1 MVDPVLLLA
10 FIPAGL
16 ALNLTPGADMMFCLG
31 QGLRAGPRAALA
43 ASAGISL
50 GAFVHTALAGLGLG
64 ALVAAVPLAFEVIRW
79 VGVAYLLWLA
89 VQTLRHRP
97 GTQAAPHA
105 PRRAFRAGLMV
116 HLSHPKVIL
125 FVLAFVPQF
134 VDPTAGPV
142 LPQFLIFGA
151 LLALAITSWIAMKSL
166 LQPQLFRDVDRRLL
180 SLSPDGA
187 SAQNSDLTR
196 LLDYVDTEQPYLDP
210 ELTLARL
217 SDQLALTPREVSE
230 LLNQSLGVHF
240 FDFVNGH
247 RIAHAQKQLIQHPKQ
262 SILEVLLESGF
273 NSKSSFNT
281 AFKKHAGMTPSA
293 FRKQGK
299 S

>member
-105 PRRAFRAGLMV
+105 PGRAFRAGLMV
-116 HLSHPKVIL
+116 NLSNPKVIL

-151 LLALAITSWIAMKSL
+151 LLALGGFVINGAVGVFAGGAG
-166 LQPQLFRDVDRRLL
+166 QRLARG
-180 SLSPDGA
+180 S
-187 SAQNSDLTR
+187 R
-196 LLDYVDTEQPYLDP
+196 VLDYISASVFAALA
-210 ELTLARL
+210 ARL
-217 SDQLALTPREVSE
+217 A
-230 LLNQSLGVHF
+230 
-240 FDFVNGH
+240 
-247 RIAHAQKQLIQHPKQ
+247 
-262 SILEVLLESGF
+262 ILER
-273 NSKSSFNT
+273 T
-281 AFKKHAGMTPSA
+281 
-293 FRKQGK
+293 
-299 S
+299 